1 MQILKRR
8 SDAIYLTEMVAF
20 IARRITGQLRRPDEA
35 AGRAITTQLFLL
47 ASGAQVLRSLT
58 PPLAQAWCRMMLD
71 TRGDSPLPEPVLAQ
85 ALLRATGGAG

>member
-1 MQILKRR
+1 M
-8 SDAIYLTEMVAF
+8 
-20 IARRITGQLRRPDEA
+20 
-35 AGRAITTQLFLL
+35 TTQLFLL
-47 ASGAQVLRSLT
+47 ATGAQVLRSLT